1 LRPASATA
9 KVSANPC
16 NRERLA
22 SECYGKHTGGR
33 PLVRPR
39 PASDVT
45 VMLRNPVIRDGYV
58 SSEPIGS
65 HTGFAPRKTDDARLR
80 NTLPTRTCRPRSAP
94 SWTRTARVSDAI
106 GWHPRPET
114 PDVNDTAAMHFEA
127 QFAHRFGEA
136 GHLGAVLSTKGT
148 GAAAEFQKRFIE
160 RAAAMQP
167 TNEFEF
173 DETEGK
179 TVRDDGQLM
188 EKMEFDTIYSNRFS
202 EKASESAFGRDLVP
216 VIDLRRDAL
225 TRPKQLGYG
234 KVHLI
239 QTANGMRQPLPT
251 RSTVGIGT
259 GRGRSIDF

>member
-1 LRPASATA
+1 
-9 KVSANPC
+9 
-16 NRERLA
+16 
-22 SECYGKHTGGR
+22 
-33 PLVRPR
+33 
-39 PASDVT
+39 
-45 VMLRNPVIRDGYV
+45 MLRNPVIRDGYV

-94 SWTRTARVSDAI
+94 SWIRTARVSDAI

-225 TRPKQLGYG
+225 TRPKQYAPHVCARARAFVAAPRCPVGSCPRVSPRG
-234 KVHLI
+234 E
-239 QTANGMRQPLPT
+239 RT
-251 RSTVGIGT
+251 RVLVARVGGEH
-259 GRGRSIDF
+259 GNR

>member
-1 LRPASATA
+1 
-9 KVSANPC
+9 
-16 NRERLA
+16 
-22 SECYGKHTGGR
+22 
-33 PLVRPR
+33 
-39 PASDVT
+39 
-45 VMLRNPVIRDGYV
+45 MLRNPVIRDGYV

-94 SWTRTARVSDAI
+94 SWIRTARVSDAI

-179 TVRDDGQLM
+179 TVRDDGQVC
-188 EKMEFDTIYSNRFS
+188 
-202 EKASESAFGRDLVP
+202 AGRWLVARS
-216 VIDLRRDAL
+216 RRRCRL
-225 TRPKQLGYG
+225 TRGR
-234 KVHLI
+234 HLC
-239 QTANGMRQPLPT
+239 ARRPSMPSRSRQRRT
-251 RSTVGIGT
+251 RTLT
-259 GRGRSIDF
+259 RAGRPVRAPAAHGEDGV